1 MSCVFLPRPAG
12 RWAAAL
18 VCCFIFLPVS
28 QTGWSQRGG
37 GRAPNAGTRS
47 SQQPYTIPVLVRRVV
62 LDVVVTDGHG
72 NAIRGLKKK
81 DFRVFE
87 DKKEQDVR
95 SFDEVD
101 FDAPKDPVVPKLPPL
116 PPDTYVNVATT
127 QERGPLYVIV
137 YDAVHMEGANPMSS
151 TGATDQIVARKQLAD
166 FLANKPAGTRFALFL
181 LGKDFRLL
189 QGFTTDPNKL
199 LEAFDL
205 HRKDG
210 YIPNMFLGGENF
222 GAADP
227 DLPFTVMRFL
237 GHYLEG
243 LPGRKNLIW
252 LSTQFPAFV
261 PMFAMQAAQQ
271 GAPAVGSS
279 TPGGV
284 EGAQMSPGSGSAMQ
298 AQGFSGSA
306 PLTLGESWD
315 QKIMMEAIDA
325 LNAAQVSVYPVDVG
339 GGKPELDGIDTIADH
354 IADATGGR
362 AYYNTNDIAGAIE
375 KATINGASYYEIS
388 YMPSDTREDQ
398 KMRQIRIDLDKKGD
412 VLEYRRYYFAE
423 DPNAP
428 LTNEE
433 KRDVVAVADQ
443 VVAHQQGDSMFAYMK
458 HGAPIDHDLVFR
470 AQFHAGPAKM
480 ATPEQMA
487 DLVDQPAY
495 FVVRKSHAP
504 VKLPA
509 PVPLQKYTIDYLVL
523 DKGAAGGQGQMLEFA
538 AGAYDNMGKLLNGIS
553 QNAVRNAAGG
563 AGGQPIFRAEQTLEV
578 PTDAEWLRVAVRDV
592 NTDRIGTMEIHLP
605 LGQESG
611 QQRAAREPGAGSREP
626 GAGSREPGAGSREP
640 GAGSREPG
648 AGSREPGAG

>member
-1 MSCVFLPRPAG
+1 MLTAAIASCLVFLSGTQSGWAQRGAG
-12 RWAAAL
+12 R
-18 VCCFIFLPVS
+18 S
-28 QTGWSQRGG
+28 
-37 GRAPNAGTRS
+37 APNVGTKS
-47 SQQPYTIPVLVRRVV
+47 SQPYTIPVLVRRVV

-72 NAIRGLKKK
+72 NAVRGLNKK
-81 DFRVFE
+81 DFKVYE
-87 DKKEQDVR
+87 DRKEQDVR
-95 SFDEVD
+95 SFEEVD
-101 FDAPKDPVVPKLPPL
+101 FDTPKNPVVPKLPPL
-116 PPDTYVNVATT
+116 PPDTYMNVATT

-151 TGATDQIVARKQLAD
+151 TGATDQVVARKQLAD

-210 YIPNMFLGGENF
+210 YIPYMLLNADNLG
-222 GAADP
+222 ATDP

-261 PMFAMQAAQQ
+261 PMFAVQAAQQ
-271 GAPAVGSS
+271 GGPAQGGDV
-279 TPGGV
+279 PGAV
-284 EGAQMSPGSGSAMQ
+284 VGAQMSPSSGASMQ

-325 LNAAQVSVYPVDVG
+325 LNAAQVSVYPIDVG
-339 GGKPELDGIDTIADH
+339 GGKPELAGIDTIADH

-398 KMRQIRIDLDKKGD
+398 KMRQIRIDVDKKGD

-423 DPNAP
+423 DPNEP

-433 KRDVVAVADQ
+433 KRQTVAVADQ

-458 HGAPIDHDLVFR
+458 HGAPIDHDIVFR
-470 AQFHAGPAKM
+470 AQFHAGPAGM

-495 FVVRKSHAP
+495 FVVRKSHAL

-509 PVPLQKYTIDYLVL
+509 PVPLRKYTIDYLVL
-523 DKGAAGGQGQMLEFA
+523 DKGAAGGQGQVLEFA

-553 QNAVRNAAGG
+553 QNALRNVAGG
-563 AGGQPIFRAEQTLEV
+563 AAGSQLFFRAEQTLEV

-605 LGQESG
+605 LAADMG
-611 QQRAAREPGAGSREP
+611 QQRAAK
-626 GAGSREPGAGSREP
+626 
-640 GAGSREPG
+640 
-648 AGSREPGAG
+648 